1 MEKEKFD
8 LEAFPTSESAVR
20 MLSYVSQ
27 GFYDSSYVGKWLYQV
42 MGMEYDY
49 VRKIIEEL
57 PYQMFPETATW
68 GLMYHELK
76 WQLPV
81 RENLSYEER
90 RKLIYQKRDCR
101 TPMTPYRMEQY
112 VKNTTGIE
120 ISIADAMDSGRYGY
134 VPEHPNIFK
143 AYYSGENTLDSK
155 LVHSALNQLK
165 QSHTAYVVN
174 HRVDVAVIN
183 LLRISLQNIKI
194 HFKSALNEQVKA
206 KAAVHL
212 EIDNSVECIGT
223 VELERRRNLWYLN
236 GDVPLNGSRILN
248 ALYEKEE
255 L

>member
-27 GFYDSSYVGKWLYQV
+27 GFYDNSYVGKWLYQV
-42 MGMEYDY
+42 MGLEYDD

-57 PYQMFPETATW
+57 PYQIFPETATW

-101 TPMTPYRMEQY
+101 TPMTPYRMELY
-112 VKNTTGIE
+112 VKNATGIE
-120 ISIADAMDSGRYGY
+120 ISVADAMDSGRYSY

-143 AYYSGENTLDSK
+143 VYYDGENTLDSE

-174 HRVDVAVIN
+174 HRVEVAVIN

-194 HFKSALNEQVKA
+194 HFRSALTEQVKA

-212 EIDNSVECIGT
+212 EMDNSKECVGT

>member
-42 MGMEYDY
+42 MGMEYDD

-112 VKNTTGIE
+112 VKTQLGLKYRLQMLWIPADMAMCR
-120 ISIADAMDSGRYGY
+120 SIPIY
-134 VPEHPNIFK
+134 
-143 AYYSGENTLDSK
+143 
-155 LVHSALNQLK
+155 
-165 QSHTAYVVN
+165 
-174 HRVDVAVIN
+174 
-183 LLRISLQNIKI
+183 LRLIIQEKI
-194 HFKSALNEQVKA
+194 HLIQSLY
-206 KAAVHL
+206 
-212 EIDNSVECIGT
+212 T
-223 VELERRRNLWYLN
+223 VR
-236 GDVPLNGSRILN
+236 
-248 ALYEKEE
+248 
-255 L
+255 